1 MLKAIIFDMDGVLV
15 ESEGA
20 ISQSFNLVLE
30 KYGVNLAS
38 INKKEYLGRS
48 LRDQMEV
55 WKKMFPQ
62 IPKDLE
68 VEKFSKEALKYQL
81 EISSEQLKPNEA
93 ILNLIE
99 IAKRQD
105 IKIAVATSSV
115 KYRAEI
121 FLELMGILDKLDA
134 LVTADDVAKHKPNP
148 AVFLE
153 AAKRLQV
160 EPKDCVVIEDAVNG
174 IQAAKSAGM
183 KVVAKLTEHHERE
196 DFFEA
201 DYIFSDFKDLKI
213 DDLKNLF

>member
-15 ESEGA
+15 ESEES
-20 ISQSFNLVLE
+20 ISQSFNLVLK
-30 KYGVNLAS
+30 KYGVNLNS
-38 INKKEYLGRS
+38 ISKKEYLGRS

-55 WKKMFPQ
+55 WKKIFPQ
-62 IPKDLE
+62 VPKDLE
-68 VEKFSKEALKYQL
+68 VEKFSKEALEYQL
-81 EISSEQLKPNEA
+81 KILSQQLRPNET

-99 IAKRQD
+99 NAKKQD

-121 FLELMGILDKLDA
+121 FLELMGILDKLDT
-134 LVTADDVAKHKPNP
+134 LVTANDVVNHKPDP

-153 AAKRLQV
+153 VAKRLQV
-160 EPKDCVVIEDAVNG
+160 EPKNCVVIEDAVNG

-183 KVVAKLTEHHERE
+183 KAVAKLTQHHTRE

-201 DYIFSDFKDLKI
+201 D
-213 DDLKNLF
+213 

>member
-15 ESEGA
+15 ESEES
-20 ISQSFNLVLE
+20 ISQSFNLVLK
-30 KYGVNLAS
+30 KYGVNLNS
-38 INKKEYLGRS
+38 ISKKEYLGRS

-55 WKKMFPQ
+55 WKKIFPQ
-62 IPKDLE
+62 VPKDLE
-68 VEKFSKEALKYQL
+68 VEKFSKEALEYQL
-81 EISSEQLKPNEA
+81 KILSQQLRPNET

-99 IAKRQD
+99 NAKKQD

-121 FLELMGILDKLDA
+121 FLELMGILDKLDT
-134 LVTADDVAKHKPNP
+134 LVTANDVVNHKPDP

-153 AAKRLQV
+153 VAKRLQV
-160 EPKDCVVIEDAVNG
+160 EPKNCVVIEDAVNG

-183 KVVAKLTEHHERE
+183 KAVAKLTQHHTRE

-201 DYIFSDFKDLKI
+201 DYIFSDFKDLRM

>member
-30 KYGVNLAS
+30 KYGVNLTN

-81 EISSEQLKPNEA
+81 EISSEQLKPNES
-93 ILNLIE
+93 ILNLIKS
-99 IAKRQD
+99 AKEQG
-105 IKIAVATSSV
+105 IKIAVATSSM
-115 KYRAEI
+115 KYRAET
-121 FLELMGILDKLDA
+121 FLELMGILDKLDT
-134 LVTADDVAKHKPNP
+134 LVTADDVIKHKPNP

-160 EPKDCVVIEDAVNG
+160 EPKNCVVIEDAVNG
-174 IQAAKSAGM
+174 IEAAKGAGM
-183 KVVAKLTEHHERE
+183 KAVAKLTQHHARE

-213 DDLKNLF
+213 NDLINLF